1 MRRFAPLLAVSLALL
16 APAAAYAQTSSEP
29 EVRITDVNTSR
40 YEEGGNTTMVVAFQN
55 FSESVDPSQLTVTAN
70 GQPATVT
77 AVEPMNESSVPV
89 GIVLTIDTSGSM
101 EGAPMEQAKAAATAF
116 VQGKRANDYIALV
129 TFADTVQV
137 LSGFTADTNALTSRI
152 TGLTAAGETA
162 LYDGLMGSIALFD
175 EGLAVDL
182 RPNVVV
188 LSDGTDT
195 NSTATIDDVIAEV
208 RDPNR
213 PVRVFG
219 VALES
224 PDYTPDA
231 LQQIVDASDGG
242 KLLSTPNPAE
252 LGNLYDEIQQEINNV
267 LVLRVASPINTPGT
281 VEFAVEYQGLSSTYT
296 ATNLPGF
303 TTTTQAPPSTTTT
316 FASAPTYVES
326 SNLPLS
332 TTWLIVIAAVGA
344 GAALFMFGWILF
356 GPRKDDPS
364 TVFQKRLEAYGRK
377 KNQEKESKSIFERLP
392 LLNRFSQAAEEEV
405 RRRGMLSGVNGAL
418 EQANI
423 PLSPGEALLGAFGL
437 SALVGVFVALFSRNV
452 LTGVIIFVV
461 GVLIV
466 ISMVSYAGKREKSRF
481 ENQLPDT
488 LTLIA
493 TSLRAGYSLLQAV
506 EAVAAEAPN
515 PTSREFGR
523 AIAEARLGR
532 PVVQAL
538 EGITQ
543 RTQSKD
549 FEWAVMAIEIQREVG
564 GNLAEVLQTVAD
576 TMLARNRL
584 RGEIKAL
591 TAEGRISAWVL
602 ALLPFLMALFLWT
615 TNRPYLEVLFTNR
628 LGVIALIAGAVL
640 MIGGIFWL
648 RRIVDIEV

>member
-1 MRRFAPLLAVSLALL
+1 MKRYAPLLAVALALL
-16 APAAAYAQTSSEP
+16 APASAYAQTSSEP

-55 FSESVDPSQLTVTAN
+55 FGEPVDPNQLTVTAN

-77 AVEPMNESSVPV
+77 SVESVGESSVPI
-89 GIVLTIDTSGSM
+89 GIVLTMDVSGSM
-101 EGAPMEQAKAAATAF
+101 EGEPITQAKAAAKAF
-116 VQGKRANDYIALV
+116 VQGKRPNDFIALV

-137 LSGFTADTNALTSRI
+137 LSGFTADVNALTSRI
-152 TGLTAAGETA
+152 DGLVAAGETA
-162 LYDGLMGSIALFD
+162 LYDGMMESIGLFD
-175 EGLAVDL
+175 EGQATQF

-195 NSTATIDDVIAEV
+195 ASTSTIDDVIAEV
-208 RDPNR
+208 KDPNR

-242 KLLSTPNPAE
+242 KLLSTANPAE
-252 LGNLYDEIQQEINNV
+252 LGNLYGEIQQEINNV
-267 LVLRVASPINTPGT
+267 LVLRVASPVNTPGT
-281 VEFAVEYQGLSSTYT
+281 VEFAVQYQGLSSTYV

-316 FASAPTYVES
+316 FASAPTFVES
-326 SNLPLS
+326 SDLPLS
-332 TTWLIVIAAVGA
+332 TTWLIVISAVGA
-344 GAALFMFGWILF
+344 GAALFLFGWILF

-377 KNQEKESKSIFERLP
+377 RTQEKESKSIFERLP

-437 SALVGVFVALFSRNV
+437 SALIGVFVALFSRN
-452 LTGVIIFVV
+452 LLSGVIVFVV

-466 ISMVSYAGKREKSRF
+466 VMMVSYAGKREKSRF

-584 RGEIKAL
+584 RGEIRAL

>member
-1 MRRFAPLLAVSLALL
+1 
-16 APAAAYAQTSSEP
+16 
-29 EVRITDVNTSR
+29 
-40 YEEGGNTTMVVAFQN
+40 
-55 FSESVDPSQLTVTAN
+55 
-70 GQPATVT
+70 
-77 AVEPMNESSVPV
+77 
-89 GIVLTIDTSGSM
+89 
-101 EGAPMEQAKAAATAF
+101 
-116 VQGKRANDYIALV
+116 
-129 TFADTVQV
+129 
-137 LSGFTADTNALTSRI
+137 
-152 TGLTAAGETA
+152 
-162 LYDGLMGSIALFD
+162 
-175 EGLAVDL
+175 
-182 RPNVVV
+182 
-188 LSDGTDT
+188 
-195 NSTATIDDVIAEV
+195 
-208 RDPNR
+208 
-213 PVRVFG
+213 
-219 VALES
+219 
-224 PDYTPDA
+224 
-231 LQQIVDASDGG
+231 
-242 KLLSTPNPAE
+242 
-252 LGNLYDEIQQEINNV
+252 
-267 LVLRVASPINTPGT
+267 
-281 VEFAVEYQGLSSTYT
+281 
-296 ATNLPGF
+296 
-303 TTTTQAPPSTTTT
+303 
-316 FASAPTYVES
+316 
-326 SNLPLS
+326 
-332 TTWLIVIAAVGA
+332 
-344 GAALFMFGWILF
+344 
-356 GPRKDDPS
+356 
-364 TVFQKRLEAYGRK
+364 
-377 KNQEKESKSIFERLP
+377 
-392 LLNRFSQAAEEEV
+392 
-405 RRRGMLSGVNGAL
+405 MLSGVNGAL